1 MFRMICCLAAV
12 LAVASFSPP
21 AGAHHAKHH
30 RHKHH
35 AAHVNPVHYGGKPGL
50 GYWRKGPEQGRGFGF
65 WSYKGDPFGSDDYY
79 DGNRCFY
86 VRHHDHCVKNNI
98 FSGFNWPY
106 RRRY

>member
-1 MFRMICCLAAV
+1 MLRPIACLAAV
-12 LAVASFSPP
+12 LAVASFSTPVQ
-21 AGAHHAKHH
+21 AHHGKHH
-30 RHKHH
+30 GHKH
-35 AAHVNPVHYGGKPGL
+35 ASHVNRVHYGGKPGV

-106 RRRY
+106 ERRY